1 MRDARKPIGRRERAK
16 QDKRERIMA
25 AARELF
31 AERGVGGVTTQQ
43 VAERAD
49 VAIGTLYLYAATKAE
64 LLIMVQNQKF
74 AVAIDAGQAA
84 AAAAGQ
90 GPLDGVIALIR
101 PVVACV
107 REQVENG
114 RTYLHELV
122 FGDPSEPYRREG
134 LVLSARLE
142 DGIAQLLTR
151 DERIDGRDAATLA
164 RVITAIIHI
173 STTATVYLHRSDE
186 TVLRDIREQVR
197 VTMSLDRILPLSN
210 PADNGIFTVHENGR
224 PPEPAHRV

>member
-1 MRDARKPIGRRERAK
+1 MSDALMPIGRRERAK
-16 QDKRERIMA
+16 QDKRERIMV

-31 AERGVGGVTTQQ
+31 AEHGVGGVTTQQ
-43 VAERAD
+43 VADRAD

-74 AVAIDAGQAA
+74 AAAIDTGLAA
-84 AAAAGQ
+84 ASVTTRRSS
-90 GPLDGVIALIR
+90 LEGVIALIR

-114 RTYLHELV
+114 RTYLHELF
-122 FGDPSEPYRREG
+122 FGDPTEPYRREG
-134 LVLSARLE
+134 LALSVRLE
-142 DGIAQLLTR
+142 DGIARLLTR

-173 STTATVYLHRSDE
+173 STTATVYLHRSDDA
-186 TVLRDIREQVR
+186 VLGDIREQVR
-197 VTMSLDRILPLSN
+197 VTLSLHDEPLPN
-210 PADNGIFTVHENGR
+210 
-224 PPEPAHRV
+224 

>member
-1 MRDARKPIGRRERAK
+1 MRDAQVPIGRRERAK

-31 AERGVGGVTTQQ
+31 AEHGVGGVTTQQ
-43 VAERAD
+43 VADRAD

-74 AVAIDAGQAA
+74 AAAIDTGLAA
-84 AAAAGQ
+84 ADISATQ
-90 GPLDGVIALIR
+90 GPLEGVIALIR

-134 LVLSARLE
+134 LSLSARLE
-142 DGIAQLLTR
+142 DGIARLLTR
-151 DERIDGRDAATLA
+151 DERINGRDAATLA

-173 STTATVYLHRSDE
+173 STTTTVYLHRSE
-186 TVLRDIREQVR
+186 EAVLSDIREQVQA
-197 VTMSLDRILPLSN
+197 TLSLHGN
-210 PADNGIFTVHENGR
+210 P
-224 PPEPAHRV
+224 P

>member
-1 MRDARKPIGRRERAK
+1 MRNGRMPIGRRERAK

-25 AARELF
+25 AARALF

-43 VAERAD
+43 VADRAD

-74 AVAIDAGQAA
+74 AAAIDTGL
-84 AAAAGQ
+84 AAAGTSR
-90 GPLDGVIALIR
+90 GSLEGVTALIR

-107 REQVENG
+107 REHVQNG

-134 LVLSARLE
+134 LALSVRLE
-142 DGIAQLLTR
+142 DGIAQQLTR
-151 DERIDGRDAATLA
+151 DERIDGQDAATLA

-173 STTATVYLHRSDE
+173 STTATVYLQRSDAA
-186 TVLRDIREQVR
+186 VLGDIRDQVQA
-197 VTMSLDRILPLSN
+197 ILPSG
-210 PADNGIFTVHENGR
+210 NGS
-224 PPEPAHRV
+224 

>member
-1 MRDARKPIGRRERAK
+1 MRGGRMPIGRRERAK

-25 AARELF
+25 AASELF
-31 AERGVGGVTTQQ
+31 AEHGVGGVTTQQ
-43 VAERAD
+43 IADRAD
-49 VAIGTLYLYAATKAE
+49 VAIGTLYLYASTKAE
-64 LLIMVQNQKF
+64 LLIMVQNEKF
-74 AVAIDAGQAA
+74 TAAIDDGLAA
-84 AAAAGQ
+84 AEATTQQ
-90 GPLDGVIALIR
+90 GPFEGVIALIR

-134 LVLSARLE
+134 LALSARLE
-142 DGIAQLLTR
+142 DGITSLLAR

-173 STTATVYLHRSDE
+173 STTPTVYLHRSDDA
-186 TVLRDIREQVR
+186 VLGDIREQVQATLR
-197 VTMSLDRILPLSN
+197 RSSN
-210 PADNGIFTVHENGR
+210 SVL
-224 PPEPAHRV
+224 

>member
-1 MRDARKPIGRRERAK
+1 MTEAPTPIGRRERAK
-16 QDKRERIMA
+16 QDKRERILA

-31 AERGVGGVTTQQ
+31 AEHGVGGVTTQQ
-43 VAERAD
+43 VADRAD

-74 AVAIDAGQAA
+74 AAAIENGLAASGVAATHG
-84 AAAAGQ
+84 
-90 GPLDGVIALIR
+90 LLECVIALIR

-107 REQVENG
+107 REHAENG

-134 LVLSARLE
+134 LALSGRLE
-142 DGIAQLLTR
+142 DGIARLLTR
-151 DERIDGRDAATLA
+151 DERIDGSDAATLA

-186 TVLRDIREQVR
+186 AVLSDIREQVQ
-197 VTMSLDRILPLSN
+197 VTLSLHST
-210 PADNGIFTVHENGR
+210 PA
-224 PPEPAHRV
+224 